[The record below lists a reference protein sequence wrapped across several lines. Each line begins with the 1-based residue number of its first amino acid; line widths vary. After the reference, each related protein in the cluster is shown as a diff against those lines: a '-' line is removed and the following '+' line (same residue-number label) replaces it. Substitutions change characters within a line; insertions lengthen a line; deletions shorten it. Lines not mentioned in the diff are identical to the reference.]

1 MQHDKKQHFL
11 TCMTAA
17 FAAGFPF
24 FAIGSPLTALVAGSC
39 FSAGLALGKE
49 YGDSKAAG
57 NKWDWLDILADA
69 GGLIV
74 GVLPYIL
81 LSIILSVGGK

>member
-17 FAAGFPF
+17 FVAGFPF
-24 FAIGSPLTALVAGSC
+24 LAMGSPLTAIVSGSC

-57 NKWDWLDILADA
+57 NKWDWFDILADV
-69 GGLIV
+69 GGLII

-81 LSIILSVGGK
+81 LSIILLAGGK